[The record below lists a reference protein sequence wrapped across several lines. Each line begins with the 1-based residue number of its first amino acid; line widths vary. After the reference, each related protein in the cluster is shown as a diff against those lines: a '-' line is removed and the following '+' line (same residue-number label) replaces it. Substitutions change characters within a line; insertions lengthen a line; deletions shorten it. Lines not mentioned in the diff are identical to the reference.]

1 MSTSTDLRDLV
12 AHVFAE
18 MGGVGSL
25 ADVRDQVIAILPP
38 DAIDH
43 LIRKGLT
50 SAIGG
55 YFRKQGA
62 DGLPTA
68 PEVDEHGTHMLL
80 ELTTVE
86 EYRYLIRKYMSRS
99 TANRSAAL
107 RAAERCHATFGVLID
122 VDRPDSQISRTLAV
136 R

>member
-1 MSTSTDLRDLV
+1 MTV
-12 AHVFAE
+12 E
-18 MGGVGSL
+18 
-25 ADVRDQVIAILPP
+25 
-38 DAIDH
+38 
-43 LIRKGLT
+43 
-50 SAIGG
+50 
-55 YFRKQGA
+55 
-62 DGLPTA
+62 PT
-68 PEVDEHGTHMLL
+68 P
-80 ELTTVE
+80 TVE